1 MKKPL
6 EGAALRA
13 GAVAVALT
21 AGLLTASP
29 AGATAATGTQA
40 AAPASQSA
48 AAAARPANGRIIYDG
63 LSGGRGVLKI
73 KNGTSR
79 DGVVTLVKGRT
90 KAISIYVRAKSSAS
104 IKDVRDGS
112 YRIYFTTGSRF
123 STSKRR
129 FAVGASY
136 QRFTDRLKFV
146 TTATSYSIWT
156 ITLHPVRGGKAQATQ
171 INPKDY
177 PA

>member
-21 AGLLTASP
+21 AGLLTALP
-29 AGATAATGTQA
+29 AGATAATGTESVA
-40 AAPASQSA
+40 LASQN
-48 AAAARPANGRIIYDG
+48 AAAARPGNGRIIYDG

-73 KNGTSR
+73 KNGTPR

-129 FAVGASY
+129 FAVGAAY
-136 QRFTDRLKFV
+136 QRFNQRLKFV

-156 ITLHPVRGGKAQATQ
+156 ITLHPVKGGKAQTSQ